1 MILDQ
6 PDTKIFHQF
15 CDGQLHDYNPTSI
28 GEHVTKCHWSWK
40 IVCSQDALQ
49 IGMGLKRYKIKLDH
63 ISKIKNLNQVF
74 FIKNH
79 IELLLGN
86 YPLGIKTSV

>member
-1 MILDQ
+1 
-6 PDTKIFHQF
+6 
-15 CDGQLHDYNPTSI
+15 
-28 GEHVTKCHWSWK
+28 
-40 IVCSQDALQ
+40 VCSQDALQ